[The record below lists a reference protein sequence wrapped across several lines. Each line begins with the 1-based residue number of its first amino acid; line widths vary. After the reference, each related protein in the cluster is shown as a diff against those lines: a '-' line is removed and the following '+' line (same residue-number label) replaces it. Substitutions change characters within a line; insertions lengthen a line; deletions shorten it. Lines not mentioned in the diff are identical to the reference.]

1 MTAKLF
7 VSNLPYACSDD
18 DLRVLFESSGVAPVS
33 VRVVVDRSTGLSR
46 GFGFV
51 EMANHDAAMKARSA
65 LSGAS
70 IGDRNLV
77 LDLAKPN
84 QPGAP
89 RPSRMGGFRDDR

>member
-7 VSNLPYACSDD
+7 VSNLPYACTDD
-18 DLRVLFESSGVAPVS
+18 DLKHLFESAGTQPVS
-33 VRVVVDRSTGLSR
+33 VRVVMDRATGLSR

-51 EMANHDAAMKARSA
+51 EMNTFDQAVKARAA

-77 LDLAKPN
+77 VDLAKPAA
-84 QPGAP
+84 PGTKP
-89 RPSRMGGFRDDR
+89 RPSGPRM

>member
-7 VSNLPYACSDD
+7 VSNLPYACTDD
-18 DLRVLFESSGVAPVS
+18 DLKALFESTGAQPVS
-33 VRVVVDRSTGLSR
+33 VRVVMDRSTGLSR

-51 EMANHDAAMKARSA
+51 EMNTFDQAVKARAA

-77 LDLAKPN
+77 VDLAKPAV
-84 QPGAP
+84 PGQKPRPVAP
-89 RPSRMGGFRDDR
+89 RY